1 MSEFILV
8 MPFVLYS
15 TVSQQRGAKGIHNS
29 LWPHPNLF
37 SPFSCSTLT
46 DSYTPLKLK
55 ALPFANSDPAATR
68 HLEAHKA
75 AALGY

>member
-8 MPFVLYS
+8 MPFVLHS
-15 TVSQQRGAKGIHNS
+15 TVSQQRGEKGIHNS
-29 LWPHPNLF
+29 SWPYPNLF
-37 SPFSCSTLT
+37 SQFSCSTLT

-55 ALPFANSDPAATR
+55 ALPFANSDPVSTR

-75 AALGY
+75 AAQGC